1 MDSSNSFIPNA
12 FQALTERN
20 GKKGAAAR
28 FVQSQDGATIEA
40 QFVEAIIATYSEQE
54 SGGESAHH
62 MLTLLGLF
70 QDLLD
75 KCSWNARRLTRAIQR
90 EAAAGDINHIYGVDT
105 VESTSVDVGVSCEL
119 EHIEEIISN
128 DYAHLTIEWSRLS
141 QVVAP
146 DRDDAQLYMFAP
158 SQYDEASDQWV
169 QRHKCE
175 DFTSALAAMDL
186 EADRLAEKSRQ
197 EAKQKLLQLREMQ
210 DEAA

>member
-1 MDSSNSFIPNA
+1 MDSFIPNA
-12 FQALTERN
+12 FQSLTERS

-54 SGGESAHH
+54 SGGESTHH

-75 KCSWNARRLTRAIQR
+75 KCSWNARRLTRALQR
-90 EAAAGDINHIYGVDT
+90 EAEVGDIDHIYGVDT
-105 VESTSVDVGVSCEL
+105 VESTSVDVGVTCEL
-119 EHIEEIISN
+119 GNVDAVISN

-158 SQYDEASDQWV
+158 SQYDEVSDTWV
-169 QRHKCE
+169 QVHKCE
-175 DFTSALAAMDL
+175 DFGSALAAMDL

-197 EAKQKLLQLREMQ
+197 EAKQKLLQLREIQ
-210 DEAA
+210 AAA

>member
-1 MDSSNSFIPNA
+1 MDNSSFIPNA
-12 FQALTERN
+12 FQSLTERS

-28 FVQSQDGATIEA
+28 FVQSQDGANIEA

-75 KCSWNARRLTRAIQR
+75 KCSWNARRLTRALQR
-90 EAAAGDINHIYGVDT
+90 EAEVGDINHIYGVDT

-119 EHIEEIISN
+119 EHIDEIISN

-169 QRHKCE
+169 QVHKCE
-175 DFTSALAAMDL
+175 DFGSALAAMDL
-186 EADRLAEKSRQ
+186 EADRLAEKSKR
-197 EAKQKLLQLREMQ
+197 EAKEKLLALRELQ
-210 DEAA
+210 VAA

>member
-1 MDSSNSFIPNA
+1 MDSVSFIPNA
-12 FQALTERN
+12 FQSLTERS

-54 SGGESAHH
+54 SGGESTHH

-75 KCSWNARRLTRAIQR
+75 KCSWNARRLTRALQR
-90 EAAAGDINHIYGVDT
+90 EAEVGDIDHIYGVDT
-105 VESTSVDVGVSCEL
+105 VESTSVDVGVTCEL
-119 EHIEEIISN
+119 ANVEEVISN
-128 DYAHLTIEWSRLS
+128 DYAQLTIEWSRLS

-158 SQYDEASDQWV
+158 SQYKEDSDTWV
-169 QRHKCE
+169 QVHKCE
-175 DFTSALAAMDL
+175 DFGSALAAMDL

-197 EAKQKLLQLREMQ
+197 EAKQKLLQLREIQ
-210 DEAA
+210 AAA

>member
-1 MDSSNSFIPNA
+1 MDSTTFITNA
-12 FQALTERN
+12 FQSLTERS

-28 FVQSQDGATIEA
+28 FVQSQDGATIEE
-40 QFVEAIIATYSEQE
+40 QFVNAIIATYSEQE
-54 SGGESAHH
+54 SGGESTHH

-75 KCSWNARRLTRAIQR
+75 KCSWNARRLTRALQR
-90 EAAAGDINHIYGVDT
+90 EAEVGDINHIYGVDT

-119 EHIEEIISN
+119 EHIDEIISN

-146 DRDDAQLYMFAP
+146 DRDDAQLYMFGP

-169 QRHKCE
+169 QVHKCE
-175 DFTSALAAMDL
+175 DFGSALAAMDL

-197 EAKQKLLQLREMQ
+197 EAKQKLLALRELQ
-210 DEAA
+210 AAA

>member
-1 MDSSNSFIPNA
+1 MDSFIPNA
-12 FQALTERN
+12 FQSLTERN
-20 GKKGAAAR
+20 GKKGNAAR

-54 SGGESAHH
+54 SGGESTHH

-75 KCSWNARRLTRAIQR
+75 KCSWNARRLTRALQR
-90 EAAAGDINHIYGVDT
+90 EAEVGDINHIYGVDT

-119 EHIEEIISN
+119 ESIDAVISN
-128 DYAHLTIEWSRLS
+128 DYAHLTVEWSRLS
-141 QVVAP
+141 QVVTP

-169 QRHKCE
+169 QMHKCE
-175 DFTSALAAMDL
+175 DFGSALAAMDL
-186 EADRLAEKSRQ
+186 EADRLAQ
-197 EAKQKLLQLREMQ
+197 ESKAKAKQALLALREMR
-210 DEAA
+210 DAA

>member
-1 MDSSNSFIPNA
+1 MDSTTFITNA
-12 FQALTERN
+12 FQSLTERS

-28 FVQSQDGATIEA
+28 FVQSQDGATIEE

-54 SGGESAHH
+54 SGGESTHH

-75 KCSWNARRLTRAIQR
+75 KCSWNARRLTRALQR
-90 EAAAGDINHIYGVDT
+90 EAEVGDINHIYGVDT
-105 VESTSVDVGVSCEL
+105 VESTSVDVGVSCES
-119 EHIEEIISN
+119 EHIDEIISN

-146 DRDDAQLYMFAP
+146 DRDDAQLYMFGP

-169 QRHKCE
+169 QAHKCE
-175 DFTSALAAMDL
+175 DFGSALAAMDL

-197 EAKQKLLQLREMQ
+197 EAKQKLLALRELR
-210 DEAA
+210 AAA

>member
-1 MDSSNSFIPNA
+1 MDSFIPNA
-12 FQALTERN
+12 FQSLTERS

-54 SGGESAHH
+54 SGGESTHH

-75 KCSWNARRLTRAIQR
+75 KCSWNARRLTRALQR
-90 EAAAGDINHIYGVDT
+90 EAEVGDIDHIYGVDT
-105 VESTSVDVGVSCEL
+105 VESTSVDVGVTCEL
-119 EHIEEIISN
+119 ANVEEVISN
-128 DYAHLTIEWSRLS
+128 DYAQLTIEWSRLS

-158 SQYDEASDQWV
+158 SQYDEVSDTWV
-169 QRHKCE
+169 QIHKCE
-175 DFTSALAAMDL
+175 DFGSALAAMDL

-197 EAKQKLLQLREMQ
+197 EAKQKLLQLREIQ
-210 DEAA
+210 AAA

>member
-1 MDSSNSFIPNA
+1 MDSFIPNA
-12 FQALTERN
+12 FQALTERS

-28 FVQSQDGATIEA
+28 FVQSQAGDSIEA

-54 SGGESAHH
+54 SGGESTHH

-75 KCSWNARRLTRAIQR
+75 KCSWNARRLTRALQR
-90 EAAAGDINHIYGVDT
+90 EAEVGDINHIYGVDT

-119 EHIEEIISN
+119 ESIDSVISN

-158 SQYDEASDQWV
+158 SQYDEVTEQWV
-169 QRHKCE
+169 QTHKCE
-175 DFTSALAAMDL
+175 DFGSALAAMDL

-197 EAKQKLLQLREMQ
+197 EAKQKLLQLRELQ
-210 DEAA
+210 AA

>member
-1 MDSSNSFIPNA
+1 MDSTTFITNA
-12 FQALTERN
+12 FQSLTERS

-28 FVQSQDGATIEA
+28 FVQQQDGATIEA

-54 SGGESAHH
+54 SGGESTHH

-75 KCSWNARRLTRAIQR
+75 KCSWNARRLTRALQR
-90 EAAAGDINHIYGVDT
+90 EAEVGDIDHIYGVDT
-105 VESTSVDVGVSCEL
+105 VESTSVDVGVTCEL
-119 EHIEEIISN
+119 ANVEEIISN

-158 SQYDEASDQWV
+158 SQYDEVSDTWV
-169 QRHKCE
+169 QVHKCE
-175 DFTSALAAMDL
+175 DFGSALAAMDL

-197 EAKQKLLQLREMQ
+197 EAKQKLLQLRELQ
-210 DEAA
+210 AAA

>member
-1 MDSSNSFIPNA
+1 
-12 FQALTERN
+12 
-20 GKKGAAAR
+20 
-28 FVQSQDGATIEA
+28 
-40 QFVEAIIATYSEQE
+40 
-54 SGGESAHH
+54 

-141 QVVAP
+141 PVVAP
-146 DRDDAQLYMFAP
+146 DRDDAQLYMFAQ
-158 SQYDEASDQWV
+158 SQAGKASEQWV

-175 DFTSALAAMDL
+175 DFTNALAAMD
-186 EADRLAEKSRQ
+186 RLTGWLKSRA
-197 EAKQKLLQLREMQ
+197 EAKQKLLQLHEMQ

>member
-1 MDSSNSFIPNA
+1 MDSFIPNA
-12 FQALTERN
+12 FQSLTERN

-54 SGGESAHH
+54 SDGESTHH

-75 KCSWNARRLTRAIQR
+75 KCSWNARRLTRALQR
-90 EAAAGDINHIYGVDT
+90 EAEVGAIDHIYGVDT

-119 EHIEEIISN
+119 ESIDAVISN
-128 DYAHLTIEWSRLS
+128 DYAHLTVEWSRLS
-141 QVVAP
+141 QVVTP

-169 QRHKCE
+169 QMHKCE
-175 DFTSALAAMDL
+175 DFGSALAAMDL
-186 EADRLAEKSRQ
+186 EADRLAQ
-197 EAKQKLLQLREMQ
+197 ESKAKAKQALLQLREMQ

>member
-1 MDSSNSFIPNA
+1 MDSTTFITNA
-12 FQALTERN
+12 FQSLTERS

-28 FVQSQDGATIEA
+28 FVQSQDGATIEE
-40 QFVEAIIATYSEQE
+40 QFVNAIIATYSEQE
-54 SGGESAHH
+54 SGGESTHH

-75 KCSWNARRLTRAIQR
+75 KCSWNARRLTRALQR
-90 EAAAGDINHIYGVDT
+90 EAEVGDINHIYGVDT

-119 EHIEEIISN
+119 EHIEEVISN

-158 SQYDEASDQWV
+158 SQYDEASEQWV
-169 QRHKCE
+169 QTHKCE
-175 DFTSALAAMDL
+175 DFGSALAAMDL

-197 EAKQKLLQLREMQ
+197 EAKQKLLALRELQ
-210 DEAA
+210 AAA

>member
-1 MDSSNSFIPNA
+1 MDSTTFITNA
-12 FQALTERN
+12 FQSLTERS

-28 FVQSQDGATIEA
+28 FVQSQDAATIEE

-54 SGGESAHH
+54 SGGESTHH

-75 KCSWNARRLTRAIQR
+75 KCSWNARRLTRALQR
-90 EAAAGDINHIYGVDT
+90 EAEVGDISHIYGVDT

-119 EHIEEIISN
+119 EHIDEVISN

-146 DRDDAQLYMFAP
+146 DRDDAQLYMFGP
-158 SQYDEASDQWV
+158 SQFDEASGQWV
-169 QRHKCE
+169 QAHKCE
-175 DFTSALAAMDL
+175 DFGSALAAMDL

-197 EAKQKLLQLREMQ
+197 EAKQKLLALRELRV
-210 DEAA
+210 AA

>member
-1 MDSSNSFIPNA
+1 MDSTTFITNA
-12 FQALTERN
+12 FQSLTERS

-28 FVQSQDGATIEA
+28 FVQSQDGATIEE

-54 SGGESAHH
+54 SGGESTHH

-75 KCSWNARRLTRAIQR
+75 KCSWNARRLTRALQR
-90 EAAAGDINHIYGVDT
+90 EAEVGDINHIYGVDT

-119 EHIEEIISN
+119 EHIDEIISN
-128 DYAHLTIEWSRLS
+128 DYAHLTVEWSRLS

-146 DRDDAQLYMFAP
+146 DRDDAQLYMFGP

-169 QRHKCE
+169 QVHKCE
-175 DFTSALAAMDL
+175 DFGSALAAMDL

-197 EAKQKLLQLREMQ
+197 EAKQKLLALRELQ
-210 DEAA
+210 AAA

>member
-1 MDSSNSFIPNA
+1 MDSNTFITNA
-12 FQALTERN
+12 FQSLTERS

-28 FVQSQDGATIEA
+28 FVQQQDGATIEA

-54 SGGESAHH
+54 SGGESTHH

-75 KCSWNARRLTRAIQR
+75 KCSWNARRLTRALQR
-90 EAAAGDINHIYGVDT
+90 EAEVGTIDHIYGVDT

-119 EHIEEIISN
+119 SHIDEIISN

-158 SQYDEASDQWV
+158 SQYDEASDTWV
-169 QRHKCE
+169 QVHKCE
-175 DFTSALAAMDL
+175 DFGSALVAMDL

-197 EAKQKLLQLREMQ
+197 EAKQKLLQLRELQ
-210 DEAA
+210 AAA

>member
-1 MDSSNSFIPNA
+1 MNSSFIPNA
-12 FQALTERN
+12 FQAITERS

-28 FVQSQDGATIEA
+28 FVQSQDGANIEA

-75 KCSWNARRLTRAIQR
+75 KCSWNARRLTRALQR
-90 EAAAGDINHIYGVDT
+90 EAEVGDINHIYGVDT

-119 EHIEEIISN
+119 EHIDEIISN

-158 SQYDEASDQWV
+158 SQFVEASDQWV
-169 QRHKCE
+169 QVHKCE
-175 DFTSALAAMDL
+175 DFGSALAAMDL
-186 EADRLAEKSRQ
+186 EADRLAEKSKR
-197 EAKQKLLQLREMQ
+197 EAKEKLLALRELQ
-210 DEAA
+210 VAA

>member
-1 MDSSNSFIPNA
+1 MDSFIPNA
-12 FQALTERN
+12 FQSLTERS

-54 SGGESAHH
+54 SGGESTHH

-75 KCSWNARRLTRAIQR
+75 KCSWNARRLTRALQR
-90 EAAAGDINHIYGVDT
+90 EAEVGDIDHLYGVDT
-105 VESTSVDVGVSCEL
+105 VESTSVDVGVTCEL
-119 EHIEEIISN
+119 ANVEEIISN
-128 DYAHLTIEWSRLS
+128 DYAQLTIEWSRLS

-158 SQYDEASDQWV
+158 SQYNEDSDTWV
-169 QRHKCE
+169 QVHKCE
-175 DFTSALAAMDL
+175 DFGSALAAMDL

-197 EAKQKLLQLREMQ
+197 EAKQKLLQLREIQ
-210 DEAA
+210 AAA